1 MSTITFAGNLTAD
14 PELRYTQ
21 NGRPVVHFTVIENR
35 RRRTADGSFE
45 EAEPNAFRVEAWGE
59 QAENVATSCHKG
71 DRLTIEGRIETNR
84 WTDKDTEQERTAQQ
98 VTAVEV
104 GSSLK
109 YHTVTAQKAE
119 RKTAN
124 AEAAGEQSDQ
134 AGSWEVA
141 DIPTSDS
148 PF

>member
-21 NGRPVVHFTVIENR
+21 NGRPVVHFTIIENR
-35 RRRTADGSFE
+35 QRRTPDGGFE
-45 EAEPNAFRVEAWGE
+45 DAEPNAFRVEAWGE
-59 QAENVATSCHKG
+59 QAENVAASSHKG

-104 GSSLK
+104 GFSLK
-109 YHTVTAQKAE
+109 YHTVTAKKAE
-119 RKTAN
+119 RKTA
-124 AEAAGEQSDQ
+124 AGEQGNQSDQ

-141 DIPTSDS
+141 DIPNSDA

>member
-21 NGRPVVHFTVIENR
+21 NGRAVAHFTIIENR
-35 RRRTADGSFE
+35 QRRSSDGGFE
-45 EAEPNAFRVEAWGE
+45 DAEPNAFRVEVWGE
-59 QAENVATSCHKG
+59 QAEHVASSSHKG
-71 DRLTIEGRIETNR
+71 DRLTVEGRIETNR
-84 WTDKDTEQERTAQQ
+84 WTDKDTQQERTAQQ

-104 GSSLK
+104 GFSLK
-109 YHTVTAQKAE
+109 YHTVTAKKAE
-119 RKTAN
+119 RKTA
-124 AEAAGEQSDQ
+124 AGEQGNQSDP

-141 DIPTSDS
+141 DIPNSDT

>member
-21 NGRPVVHFTVIENR
+21 NGRPVVHFTIIENR
-35 RRRTADGSFE
+35 QRRTPDGGFE

-59 QAENVATSCHKG
+59 QAENIAASSHKG
-71 DRLTIEGRIETNR
+71 DRLTIQGRIETNR

-98 VTAVEV
+98 VTAIEV
-104 GSSLK
+104 GFSLK
-109 YHTVTAQKAE
+109 YHTVTAKKAE
-119 RKTAN
+119 RKTA
-124 AEAAGEQSDQ
+124 AGEQGTQSDQ

-141 DIPTSDS
+141 DIPNSDT